1 MVTHCTEIKM
11 SPTFKK
17 LLVPVDFSDCS
28 KAALEHA
35 ELIGRQFGASITILH
50 VWEPPSS
57 KIPSI
62 SLQSFDFPEQ
72 ANKRLETIVFREA
85 AMEMRDFLHDFDRD
99 DSLEVRCQLVSGQP
113 TEQIL
118 SLAEDGAYDLIVMGT
133 HGRSGL
139 AHLFMGSVTEKVL
152 RQAPCPVLA
161 IRHANGPSSLEEAA

>member
-1 MVTHCTEIKM
+1 M

-28 KAALEHA
+28 RAALEHA

-57 KIPSI
+57 KIPKI
-62 SLQSFDFPEQ
+62 SLQSFDFPDRVSQ
-72 ANKRLETIVFREA
+72 SLETFVRRESI
-85 AMEMRDFLHDFDRD
+85 MEMRDFLRDFDRD
-99 DSLEVRCQLVSGQP
+99 DSIEVRCQLVSGQP
-113 TEQIL
+113 TDQIL
-118 SLAEDGAYDLIVMGT
+118 SWAQDGAYDLIIMGT

-152 RQAPCPVLA
+152 RHAPCPVLA
-161 IRHANGPSSLEEAA
+161 IRHADGSSRIKEAA